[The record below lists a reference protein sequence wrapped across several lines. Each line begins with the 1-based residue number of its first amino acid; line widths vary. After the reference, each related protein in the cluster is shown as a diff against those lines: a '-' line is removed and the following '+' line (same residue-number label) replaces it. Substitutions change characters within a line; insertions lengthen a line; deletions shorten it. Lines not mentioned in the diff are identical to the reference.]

1 MLTRM
6 GEANSQLGTE
16 VQRIRDSGILG
27 DARLRRVFEYLA
39 SSSLQGHA
47 PKEIE
52 IAMEVFGKGVD
63 FDVSQDALVRVYIHK
78 LRRTLGEYYAKAG
91 GGSGHALHIPRG
103 EYRLVVTVN
112 SVPAPDDPAP
122 RLPEPVPV
130 TPHGSSRKWL
140 APSMTLLLGTLIGSG
155 ILWLQTPRPFAAQIR
170 TNPIW
175 SWLQHDDRP
184 TLIVVGDYYLVGET
198 DDSMEVKRLIREYA
212 VNSKGDLDLYIQQHP
227 GVANRYIDVGVRYI
241 PTAVAYALRDVVPV
255 LAADGRHIGV
265 SMMSEITPATF
276 KTANIVYIGYLSG
289 MGVMKDWIFAG
300 SRFAIGDSYDEI
312 VDTASKHHYISQTAS
327 QSMGEPRTSG
337 TDASYRD
344 YGYFSIL
351 RGPGGN
357 TIVVIAGT
365 RDEGV
370 RQTAELF
377 TNPTELR
384 KALQQ
389 TDLTLPAEA
398 LVEVT
403 ALDGVNLTGKV
414 LVASKRGGSP
424 RPPP

>member
-1 MLTRM
+1 
-6 GEANSQLGTE
+6 
-16 VQRIRDSGILG
+16 
-27 DARLRRVFEYLA
+27 
-39 SSSLQGHA
+39 
-47 PKEIE
+47 
-52 IAMEVFGKGVD
+52 
-63 FDVSQDALVRVYIHK
+63 
-78 LRRTLGEYYAKAG
+78 
-91 GGSGHALHIPRG
+91 
-103 EYRLVVTVN
+103 
-112 SVPAPDDPAP
+112 
-122 RLPEPVPV
+122 
-130 TPHGSSRKWL
+130 
-140 APSMTLLLGTLIGSG
+140 
-155 ILWLQTPRPFAAQIR
+155 
-170 TNPIW
+170 
-175 SWLQHDDRP
+175 
-184 TLIVVGDYYLVGET
+184 
-198 DDSMEVKRLIREYA
+198 
-212 VNSKGDLDLYIQQHP
+212 
-227 GVANRYIDVGVRYI
+227 
-241 PTAVAYALRDVVPV
+241 
-255 LAADGRHIGV
+255 
-265 SMMSEITPATF
+265 
-276 KTANIVYIGYLSG
+276 
-289 MGVMKDWIFAG
+289 MKDWIFAG

-403 ALDGVNLTGKV
+403 ALDGVNLTGKL